1 MIARTPDDEEDASRY
16 PVDGG
21 PVTRGEIPPDE
32 LAGLIA
38 GIPTGGDQDDDVQHL
53 CGCGCGTVVPTWDG
67 VCPRTLAEI
76 ITRSLDAL
84 DRAVADATR
93 LGAPLPGLRTGDARA
108 AAIAVDMRRRFTD
121 TLGGAR

>member
-1 MIARTPDDEEDASRY
+1 MTRTPDPDDEASRF
-16 PVDGG
+16 PVDPTG
-21 PVTRGEIPPDE
+21 PLTLGEIPADE
-32 LAGLIA
+32 LDRLVAA
-38 GIPTGGDQDDDVQHL
+38 IPADDDQDDDVQHL
-53 CGCGCGTVVPTWDG
+53 CGCGTVVPTWDG

-84 DRAVADATR
+84 DKAVTDATR

-108 AAIAVDMRRRFTD
+108 AAIAVDIRRRFTD